1 MSTTKQAARDR
12 AAAAAAGPAW
22 GVAWTD
28 PGPGYDSRLR
38 CEECHRSIYYTH
50 EHAQAARRAMVAHL
64 LVCLAGPLFN
74 LDDFPTKRCGCW
86 DDEVCDLCD
95 HEPHEADS

>member
-1 MSTTKQAARDR
+1 MSTKTSQATRDR
-12 AAAAAAGPAW
+12 AAAAAGPAW

-38 CEECHRSIYYTH
+38 CEECHRSIYYTL

-64 LVCLAGPLFN
+64 DEHR
-74 LDDFPTKRCGCW
+74 DDFPTKRCGCW

-95 HEPHEADS
+95 HEPHEADA